1 MAERDPM
8 DSTVVG
14 HLLATMKDMAGAVM
28 IIKEDVAFLK
38 AEVPHLAKKEEMY
51 GAISRHSRNP
61 AAHGFMLGLTKGA
74 WVKIGGLITAL
85 TGLATAAAAYLSN

>member
-28 IIKEDVAFLK
+28 AIKEDVAFLK

-51 GAISRHSRNP
+51 GAIARHSKNP
-61 AAHGFMLGLTKGA
+61 LTKGQWA
-74 WVKIGGLITAL
+74 KIGGLITAL
-85 TGLATAAAAYLSN
+85 TGLATAAAAYIGG